1 MEVLTLL
8 LSGLIA
14 LVSPVGV
21 IVDRT
26 AEGAIRSQFQSVEQ
40 LQVRVDNA
48 PSYQIVQGRA
58 DRLQVAGRGLFV
70 TKDLRLAVL
79 ELETDPIAID
89 PASVG
94 QGTPKLEQPLQA
106 GVRVVLDEADMNR
119 ALQAPGLTAQIRNL
133 AINLPNVPQARQIQ
147 RYDFLNP
154 RVEFLAGDRV
164 QFQIELQE
172 QGFPD
177 KLVITARSGL
187 QITAGQRLQFIDPVL
202 LVNGETTPDEIV
214 TAITQGISERFDLHR
229 WEARG
234 VTARLLSVKTTAGQA
249 TIAAFVRVEPQA
261 LK

>member
-8 LSGLIA
+8 LSGLIG

-26 AEGAIRSQFQSVEQ
+26 VEGAIRSQFQSVEQ

-58 DRLQVAGRGLFV
+58 DRVQVAGRGLFI
-70 TKDLRLAVL
+70 TKDLRLAAL
-79 ELETDPIAID
+79 EVETDSIAVN
-89 PASVG
+89 PASVS
-94 QGTPKLEQPLQA
+94 QGKPILERPLQA
-106 GVRVVLDEADMNR
+106 GVRVVLDQADMNK

-147 RYDFLNP
+147 RYDFVNP
-154 RVEFLAGDRV
+154 RMEFLEGDRV

-177 KLVITARSGL
+177 KLVITVRSGL
-187 QITAGQRLQFIDPVL
+187 QITAGQRLQFVAPVL
-202 LVNGETTPDEIV
+202 LVNGEMAPEEVV
-214 TAITQGISERFDLHR
+214 TAVTKGISERFDLR
-229 WEARG
+229 QFESSG
-234 VTARLLSVKTTAGQA
+234 ITARLLQVKTTAGQA